1 MAWPSSKIKTI
12 VVLVL
17 HYLKVICIK
26 IDIVSI
32 KMHMLSV
39 FIMAYLCFH
48 KYIYIQRCM

>member
-1 MAWPSSKIKTI
+1 MSWFSSKIKTI
-12 VVLVL
+12 VVLVF

-32 KMHMLSV
+32 KMYMLSMFV
-39 FIMAYLCFH
+39 IAYLCRY